1 MKDILLERL
10 LKKLHKNDL
19 TFILKNKTNQ
29 KLKKTK
35 TSMVFVFFNFCRKKP
50 FGDSLNYKANK
61 SI

>member
-10 LKKLHKNDL
+10 LKKRHKNDL
-19 TFILKNKTNQ
+19 TFTLKKKRNQ

-35 TSMVFVFFNFCRKKP
+35 TSMAKKKP

>member
-35 TSMVFVFFNFCRKKP
+35 TSMARKKP